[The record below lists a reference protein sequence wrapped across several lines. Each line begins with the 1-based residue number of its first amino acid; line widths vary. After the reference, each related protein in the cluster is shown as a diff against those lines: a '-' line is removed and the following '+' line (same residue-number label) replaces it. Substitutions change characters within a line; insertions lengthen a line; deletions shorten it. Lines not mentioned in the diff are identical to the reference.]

1 MRFCERCGCE
11 LPEGIEQCP
20 ECGKPSGR
28 SPIINTDRRNG
39 KGWAALIVSMVIAAT
54 ITFLLTYYYRF
65 FFMAFFLP
73 IFFFGR
79 GRSDRTVV
87 DYILMG
93 AFVGLLIGY
102 IIGVFIGFI
111 RF

>member
-11 LPEGIEQCP
+11 LTDGTTHCP
-20 ECGKPSGR
+20 ECGRPLFTE
-28 SPIINTDRRNG
+28 PIINTDKRNG
-39 KGWAALIVSMVIAAT
+39 KGWIALMLSMLCAAVL
-54 ITFLLTYYYRF
+54 TFFLTYYYHF
-65 FFMAFFLP
+65 YFMAFFLP
-73 IFFFGR
+73 IFFFSR

-102 IIGVFIGFI
+102 IIGMFALYV